1 MQFYDV
7 RVKVPEGNDLVEC
20 TQQALMQILAK
31 LQLVNKHVIIYP
43 WEESNQKQRV
53 PVITKPEDF
62 PSLLSNLRIYVH
74 RLYIRPSGGTCHPRI
89 FFGFMAKPEAIMENI
104 GWWFKTTDQGM
115 WQMPLQKAE
124 ETVCLGWLLYSADK
138 YNREAL
144 CREIWQFT
152 GVSVALR
159 F

>member
-1 MQFYDV
+1 MLSFTHG
-7 RVKVPEGNDLVEC
+7 KNPIKNNG
-20 TQQALMQILAK
+20 
-31 LQLVNKHVIIYP
+31 
-43 WEESNQKQRV
+43 
-53 PVITKPEDF
+53 
-62 PSLLSNLRIYVH
+62 SLLSQNWRISQVCSLTFGFMCISYTFVPQEEH
-74 RLYIRPSGGTCHPRI
+74 VILAY
-89 FFGFMAKPEAIMENI
+89 FFGFMDKVEVIMENI